1 MREGISDIFKT
12 DLKSYISIGDKI
24 KVEVKEGDYRGFYL
38 SRIEDVSD
46 VIKIAL
52 PTDDKGRYAILE
64 KFTPIFISYFI
75 NKKRLGFNSKN
86 IDRVTENGF
95 KLLIVSFPDEI
106 FRIEDREFFRIK
118 INVATNLM
126 DYDKEIKCLIVDIS
140 GGGVLVRSK
149 LKMNKG
155 NTIKIFIPSLKMLMP
170 VKIARKSMSNKG
182 KMAEYGCSF
191 INIKESTR
199 DKIIR
204 YCFSESIKQR
214 KLINV

>member
-1 MREGISDIFKT
+1 MREGTSDIFKT

>member
-1 MREGISDIFKT
+1 MKEWISDIFKT

-24 KVEVKEGDYRGFYL
+24 KVEVKEGNYRGFYL
-38 SRIEDVSD
+38 SRVEDVSD
-46 VIKIAL
+46 VIKITL
-52 PTDDKGRYAILE
+52 PTDEKGRYDVLE

-86 IDRVTENGF
+86 IDRVVENGF
-95 KLLIVSFPDEI
+95 GLLIVSFPDEI

-118 INVATNLM
+118 VNVSTSLL
-126 DYDKEIKCLIVDIS
+126 YHDKEIKCLIVNIS

-149 LKMNKG
+149 LKMSKG
-155 NTIKIFIPSLKMLMP
+155 DMIKVFIPSLQISMP
-170 VKIARKSMSNKG
+170 VKIARKSMSNKR

-191 INIKESTR
+191 MNIKESTR

-204 YCFSESIKQR
+204 YCFSESIKQK

>member
-1 MREGISDIFKT
+1 MKEGISDIFKT

-24 KVEVKEGDYRGFYL
+24 KVEVKEGYYRGFYL
-38 SRIEDVSD
+38 SRVEDVSD

-52 PTDDKGRYAILE
+52 PTDEKGRYVMLE

-86 IDRVTENGF
+86 IGRVVENGF

-106 FRIEDREFFRIK
+106 FRIEDREFFRI
-118 INVATNLM
+118 NVNVSTNLLY
-126 DYDKEIKCLIVDIS
+126 YDKDIKCLIVDIS

-149 LKMNKG
+149 LKMGKG
-155 NTIKIFIPSLKMLMP
+155 DMIKVFIPPLEMSMP
-170 VKIARKSMSNKG
+170 VKVARKSISNEG
-182 KMAEYGCSF
+182 QMAEYGCSF
-191 INIKESTR
+191 VNIKESTR

-204 YCFSESIKQR
+204 YCFNESIKQR